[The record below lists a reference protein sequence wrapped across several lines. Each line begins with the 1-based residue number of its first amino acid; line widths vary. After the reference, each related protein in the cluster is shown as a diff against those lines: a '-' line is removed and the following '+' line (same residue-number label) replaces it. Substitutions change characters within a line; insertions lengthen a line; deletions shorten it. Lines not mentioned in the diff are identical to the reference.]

1 MRTFIIMRLPYKNVT
16 KMPSFPYLLRK
27 ALSLFALFL
36 VLWGQT
42 SRAETVTVFAAS
54 SLYDAVEDIAE
65 AYKAKSGDDVRLVF
79 GATSAIARQVAQG
92 APADVVLLADEDWAN
107 WLVGQG
113 AVPSVAAFSGNRLV
127 LVGRDIAPIHDPAE
141 IPELVKD
148 GVLAMAQ
155 IEAVPAGRYG
165 RSALGSL
172 GIWYDLEPRVVQ
184 AANVRAALRF
194 VQRGDAPIGIGYAS
208 DLVALPDLVEIYGFA
223 PDTHTPIVY
232 SGGVVSEQGTEF
244 MAHILSHAGQ
254 DILAEW
260 GFVPVDAQ

>member
-1 MRTFIIMRLPYKNVT
+1 MRTFM
-16 KMPSFPYLLRK
+16 
-27 ALSLFALFL
+27 FALFL

-92 APADVVLLADEDWAN
+92 APADVVLLADEDWA
-107 WLVGQG
+107 
-113 AVPSVAAFSGNRLV
+113 
-127 LVGRDIAPIHDPAE
+127 
-141 IPELVKD
+141 LVKD